1 LAASPSNELKV
12 RADLA
17 EVDRVRTFLRENL
30 KDLEVTEED
39 AMRLELSLHEI
50 VVNIALYAY
59 PQGNGEMS
67 VKIQHADGTL
77 TLEIRDR
84 GVPFDPTGQPP
95 PDLEQTIRGTKRGG
109 FGIVLF
115 KSLMDGYAYKRDAG
129 ENILTVFK
137 RI

>member
-1 LAASPSNELKV
+1 MAASPSNELKV

>member
-1 LAASPSNELKV
+1 LKV